1 MGCPVVL
8 GDHNYIRANRVLG
21 SIAENARDVPASALM
36 KNRGNNN
43 LATTNPRQAGL
54 AISSIVV
61 ARGLV
66 PIHAGIE
73 RSSRVDDHLYIHS
86 RCHLNHDSVVEVS
99 AVAASGVTTGGRVT
113 LGAFRQTGLESALHQ
128 GTHVGAFSMVGM
140 NSTVKGREGPLSL
153 YFGSPGRHEGL
164 NLVRLKRLGPEAVEI
179 AEIERLV
186 RPDSPSHNQARLDVI
201 VANLEAKSMSETL
214 RV

>member
-43 LATTNPRQAGL
+43 LATTKPRQAGL

-140 NSTVKGREGPLSL
+140 NSIDKGREGPLSL

-179 AEIERLV
+179 EEIERLV